1 MPAAP
6 RPSPPRAIDPGAVMA
21 RPDQVGRKRERFRLE
36 QVFGL
41 VGTPRRVVSTYR
53 CGAAPAS
60 GPGFPAIYLSIRM
73 ERYLNQRA
81 QDRGAEG
88 ANQ

>member
-41 VGTPRRVVSTYR
+41 VGTP
-53 CGAAPAS
+53 
-60 GPGFPAIYLSIRM
+60 
-73 ERYLNQRA
+73 
-81 QDRGAEG
+81 
-88 ANQ
+88 

>member
-6 RPSPPRAIDPGAVMA
+6 RPSPPRAISPVAAMP

-41 VGTPRRVVSTYR
+41 VDTSQNVESTYR

-60 GPGFPAIYLSIRM
+60 GPGFPAIYLSIRI

-88 ANQ
+88 GNQ

>member
-1 MPAAP
+1 MSAAP
-6 RPSPPRAIDPGAVMA
+6 RPSPPRAIEPGAVMA

-41 VGTPRRVVSTYR
+41 VDASQNVASTYR

-60 GPGFPAIYLSIRM
+60 EPGFPAIYLSIRI

-81 QDRGAEG
+81 QNRGAEG